1 MARKGLNIYKRK
13 DGRWEARYI
22 KSRNTQGKPRYGY
35 LYATSYH
42 KVRNNLQK
50 VIQAL
55 NATDNEKVP
64 ATNYKF
70 MGFSAIWLENSSTSL
85 KESTYIR
92 YRTLLNCYLMP
103 SFQQLE
109 ISEITSERVCTFCK
123 ELEKHGKKD
132 GTGLSPKTISDI
144 LSVLRRILHYAQ
156 DQNISIDVTAFNIRV
171 KQTPKVMGILSLSE
185 QTTLQEYLVN
195 QLDSLNL
202 GILICLY
209 TGIRVGELCAL
220 TWEKIS
226 FSDKTICICQTMQRI
241 QKRTSE
247 NKKTHIIIAAP
258 KSSSANR
265 VIPIPN
271 TLLKILSQYPME
283 KTGYFLSGSLSEVV
297 EPRRIQYRFHK
308 ILKECGID
316 RKNFHVLRHTFG
328 LISEKE
334 LIVSTASGYQFNPD
348 LHIMTDYQ
356 QFDDLIQL
364 ASKASSVIN
373 RVELLKNA
381 IDLYCGKILSSAD
394 GEHWLIQFA
403 AKYHIAYVGTVNEL
417 LKQLNALHSYDLLN
431 QYAARSLAIV
441 PENSRGYYWL
451 IHSLKV
457 QGMDELASNE
467 YQLAKQ
473 HLTTEEY
480 KELCTSLGDSCE

>member
-144 LSVLRRILHYAQ
+144 LSVLRRILYYAQ

-316 RKNFHVLRHTFG
+316 RKNFHVLRHTFATRCVEANIDIKT
-328 LISEKE
+328 LSEI
-334 LIVSTASGYQFNPD
+334 LG
-348 LHIMTDYQ
+348 H
-356 QFDDLIQL
+356 
-364 ASKASSVIN
+364 SSVSITMN
-373 RVELLKNA
+373 R
-381 IDLYCGKILSSAD
+381 
-394 GEHWLIQFA
+394 
-403 AKYHIAYVGTVNEL
+403 YV
-417 LKQLNALHSYDLLN
+417 HP
-431 QYAARSLAIV
+431 SL
-441 PENSRGYYWL
+441 
-451 IHSLKV
+451 SLKRDS
-457 QGMDELASNE
+457 MEKLADFI
-467 YQLAKQ
+467 AVK
-473 HLTTEEY
+473 
-480 KELCTSLGDSCE
+480 

>member
-42 KVRNNLQK
+42 EVRNNLQR
-50 VIQAL
+50 VIQAM
-55 NATDNEKVP
+55 NTYDAEKVP
-64 ATNYKF
+64 ATNCKF

-109 ISEITSERVCTFCK
+109 ISEITSERVCTFVRSWK
-123 ELEKHGKKD
+123 SMEKRWNRAV
-132 GTGLSPKTISDI
+132 PKTISDI

-226 FSDKTICICQTMQRI
+226 FLIRQSASVKRCSVYKSVLQKT
-241 QKRTSE
+241 KDAY
-247 NKKTHIIIAAP
+247 H
-258 KSSSANR
+258 NR
-265 VIPIPN
+265 
-271 TLLKILSQYPME
+271 
-283 KTGYFLSGSLSEVV
+283 
-297 EPRRIQYRFHK
+297 
-308 ILKECGID
+308 
-316 RKNFHVLRHTFG
+316 
-328 LISEKE
+328 
-334 LIVSTASGYQFNPD
+334 
-348 LHIMTDYQ
+348 
-356 QFDDLIQL
+356 
-364 ASKASSVIN
+364 
-373 RVELLKNA
+373 
-381 IDLYCGKILSSAD
+381 
-394 GEHWLIQFA
+394 
-403 AKYHIAYVGTVNEL
+403 
-417 LKQLNALHSYDLLN
+417 
-431 QYAARSLAIV
+431 
-441 PENSRGYYWL
+441 
-451 IHSLKV
+451 
-457 QGMDELASNE
+457 
-467 YQLAKQ
+467 
-473 HLTTEEY
+473 
-480 KELCTSLGDSCE
+480 CT

>member
-156 DQNISIDVTAFNIRV
+156 DQNISIDVTAFNVRV
-171 KQTPKVMGILSLSE
+171 KQIPKALEILSLSE

-226 FSDKTICICQTMQRI
+226 FSDKTIRICQTMQRI

-271 TLLKILSQYPME
+271 TLLKILSQYPLE
-283 KTGYFLSGSLSEVV
+283 KNGYFL
-297 EPRRIQYRFHK
+297 
-308 ILKECGID
+308 
-316 RKNFHVLRHTFG
+316 
-328 LISEKE
+328 
-334 LIVSTASGYQFNPD
+334 
-348 LHIMTDYQ
+348 
-356 QFDDLIQL
+356 
-364 ASKASSVIN
+364 
-373 RVELLKNA
+373 
-381 IDLYCGKILSSAD
+381 
-394 GEHWLIQFA
+394 
-403 AKYHIAYVGTVNEL
+403 
-417 LKQLNALHSYDLLN
+417 
-431 QYAARSLAIV
+431 
-441 PENSRGYYWL
+441 
-451 IHSLKV
+451 
-457 QGMDELASNE
+457 
-467 YQLAKQ
+467 
-473 HLTTEEY
+473 
-480 KELCTSLGDSCE
+480 